1 MSIAQQAAAWSESPH
16 HAEVLVVLG
25 GRLLIDWLLT
35 TAASDESIPEQ
46 GQAEQALLRLIQS
59 GIDPSSLHPDLST
72 NIACLKKSLRHHRS
86 GVSLNNVQWHAS
98 EASRQACI
106 PQQVCLLTPARVS

>member
-35 TAASDESIPEQ
+35 TAAKDEASPEQ
-46 GQAEQALLRLIQS
+46 GQAEQALLRLLQS
-59 GIDPSSLHPDLST
+59 GKSAQAMSWLHHSVDPRKVADRSLQD
-72 NIACLKKSLRHHRS
+72 A
-86 GVSLNNVQWHAS
+86 
-98 EASRQACI
+98 
-106 PQQVCLLTPARVS
+106 

>member
-25 GRLLIDWLLT
+25 GRLLIDWLLK
-35 TAASDESIPEQ
+35 TAARDESSPEQ

-59 GIDPSSLHPDLST
+59 GEFTPPAASDSFDNHHITVLLD
-72 NIACLKKSLRHHRS
+72 SLRRL
-86 GVSLNNVQWHAS
+86 V
-98 EASRQACI
+98 AC
-106 PQQVCLLTPARVS
+106 

>member
-35 TAASDESIPEQ
+35 TAAKDEASPEQ
-46 GQAEQALLRLIQS
+46 GQAEQALLRLLQS
-59 GIDPSSLHPDLST
+59 GESAQATSWLQHSVDPGE
-72 NIACLKKSLRHHRS
+72 IAD
-86 GVSLNNVQWHAS
+86 S
-98 EASRQACI
+98 ESQDA
-106 PQQVCLLTPARVS
+106 